1 VINYYLGEILMSS
14 MLDQA
19 IVDAQALRE
28 AALKNAEQAVIDKY
42 APQIKEAVESLLE
55 SDTQE
60 VLEEAPATEAT
71 AGAGYEIPFAS
82 DPGASGE
89 EEVTMTME
97 FEFNPEDFELDL
109 EDLKVKAEEEPT
121 TEPEG
126 TEALV
131 GALGLESPDE
141 GGGMAEPEVALQEE
155 VEATENNEEDAL
167 IEELM
172 SMLEE
177 DDQIEEALK
186 VDVGEEKHG
195 WVTTDAGT
203 RHYDAELELA
213 AKQSTEYRQRADE
226 LEKEIE
232 DLNNT
237 ILSYQTT
244 QDKLHG
250 AIADMKAKL
259 EENLVMNARLLYSNR
274 ILSDASLNERQKS
287 KIVEAVAK
295 AKTIEEAK
303 TIAETLKETI
313 AGSVPKGPKSLSES
327 VNRKSNLSHV
337 LPRRKQ
343 QELNE
348 TLDFAGRM
356 RKLAGID

>member
-1 VINYYLGEILMSS
+1 MSS

-42 APQIKEAVESLLE
+42 APQIREAVESLLE
-55 SDTQE
+55 GDTQE
-60 VLEEAPATEAT
+60 VLQEAPAQEA
-71 AGAGYEIPFAS
+71 AASAGYEIPFAS

-89 EEVTMTME
+89 EEVKMSIE

-109 EDLKVKAEEEPT
+109 GDLKIQAAEETPEEEPEST
-121 TEPEG
+121 D
-126 TEALV
+126 ALV
-131 GALGLESPDE
+131 GALGLQSPDE
-141 GGGMAEPEVALQEE
+141 GGGLDTDEEEEQTLQESE
-155 VEATENNEEDAL
+155 DPEDAL
-167 IEELM
+167 IEEIL
-172 SMLEE
+172 SMLDEE
-177 DDQIEEALK
+177 EEIVEALK
-186 VDVGEEKHG
+186 VDTAEVKHG
-195 WVTTDAGT
+195 HFVTDSGT
-203 RHYDAELELA
+203 RKYDAELELA
-213 AKQSTEYRQRADE
+213 NKQSTEYKERAAE

-250 AIADMKAKL
+250 AISDMKGKL
-259 EENLVMNARLLYSNR
+259 EESLVMNARLLYSNR
-274 ILSDASLNERQKS
+274 ILSDASLNERQKT

-313 AGSVPKGPKSLSES
+313 AGTVKKGPKSLSES

-343 QELNE
+343 QQLNE

-356 RKLAGID
+356 KKLAGID

>member
-1 VINYYLGEILMSS
+1 MSS

-42 APQIKEAVESLLE
+42 APEIKAAVESILE
-55 SDTQE
+55 GTTQE
-60 VLEEAPATEAT
+60 VITEQESPASEAAAD
-71 AGAGYEIPFAS
+71 GGYDIPFAS
-82 DPGASGE
+82 DPGASDE
-89 EEVTMTME
+89 EPVNLKME
-97 FEFNPEDFELDL
+97 FEFDINDFNLDL
-109 EDLKVKAEEEPT
+109 ESLKKIAAEDKPAEEEKEDT
-121 TEPEG
+121 DS
-126 TEALV
+126 LV
-131 GALGLESPDE
+131 GALGLESPDK
-141 GGGMAEPEVALQEE
+141 GGGLDAKDDDPMADLGALQES
-155 VEATENNEEDAL
+155 NDSEDAL

-172 SMLEE
+172 SLL
-177 DDQIEEALK
+177 DDQESLQEAEVI
-186 VDVGEEKHG
+186 VDTGEAKHG
-195 WVTTDAGT
+195 HFVTDAGT

-213 AKQSTEYRQRADE
+213 AKQSTKYKERAAE

-232 DLNNT
+232 NLNNT
-237 ILSYQTT
+237 ILSYETEQEKLRTT
-244 QDKLHG
+244 V
-250 AIADMKAKL
+250 ADMRAKI
-259 EENLVMNARLLYSNR
+259 EEALVMNARLLYSNR

-295 AKTIEEAK
+295 AKTIEQAK

-313 AGSVPKGPKSLSES
+313 AGSVKKGPKSLSES

-348 TLDFAGRM
+348 TLDFASRM
-356 RKLAGID
+356 KKLAGLD